1 MTSLLDIGDL
11 TEEVEVR
18 GVKLTVQGL
27 TAGHLFQLVSEFPDM
42 RKMMDS
48 KKGDAT
54 QIMLG
59 LAPELI
65 AKIIAMA
72 LGHPHDEAIEAR
84 AMSMGAGDQM
94 LFISAV
100 LRLTFADGFGPFV
113 ERITKI
119 MQSAAVQPSSSP
131 SMPSS
136 NSMTRSPAPF
146 SASLQMDTPEML
158 RGGPR
163 RVN

>member
-27 TAGHLFQLVSEFPDM
+27 TAGHLFQLFSEFPDM
-42 RKMMDS
+42 RKMMEG

-65 AKIIAMA
+65 AKVIAMA
-72 LGHPHDEAIEAR
+72 LGHPHDKDIEAR
-84 AMSMGAGDQM
+84 AMSIGAGDQM
-94 LFISAV
+94 LVISAV

-119 MQSAAVQPSSSP
+119 MQSAAIQSSP
-131 SMPSS
+131 PPMPSS

-146 SASLQMDTPEML
+146 SASLQTDIPAGMH
-158 RGGPR
+158 GHSR